1 MNASKDRLKDKVIDR
16 VNTMS
21 LDKLENIDKFID
33 ELENN
38 EHSRRKILSFAGA
51 WKDMDE
57 ETFHDLTKH
66 LHINRQKGSKRI
78 YG

>member
-38 EHSRRKILSFAGA
+38 EHSRRKILSFAGV
-51 WKDMDE
+51 WQDIDE
-57 ETFHDLTKH
+57 ETFQDLTKH
-66 LHINRQKGSKRI
+66 LHVNRQKGSRRI